1 MKFSWIATF
10 FLGVYTV
17 FLVKVMVFKEIPVIR
32 VGQIMLNFGG
42 TQDGQAN
49 LIPFKTILPY
59 MLGDKGLIIAGINL
73 VGNIAL
79 LVPLGFV
86 LPFLYRSL
94 TWKTATVIGIVSG
107 LTIEV
112 LQTVLHV
119 GIFDIDDVI
128 LNALGFVLGY
138 LMYVFLTKWL
148 REKKYLNIGAATVAL
163 LAAGA
168 GAVYAIYP
176 FGQPVIDPR
185 MGADTQSGGLL
196 AEQTNGD
203 KNSKDLCGGTGGN
216 GEIVSLGD
224 NSFTLDLKNG
234 RNQIIKLINGAEI
247 STPIGPGSMTDLK
260 VGDRVTLVGGPNSD
274 GTFTAEAIFVCS

>member
-59 MLGDKGLIIAGINL
+59 LLGHKGLIIAGINL

-94 TWKTATVIGIVSG
+94 TWKTATFIGVASG

-112 LQTVLHV
+112 LQTMLHV

-148 REKKYLNIGAATVAL
+148 REKKYLNIGVAAAVL
-163 LAAGA
+163 LAASVGA
-168 GAVYAIYP
+168 FYAIYP
-176 FGQPVIDPR
+176 FGQPVINPR
-185 MGADTQSGGLL
+185 MGADVESGGLL
-196 AEQTNGD
+196 AEQTNVVE
-203 KNSKDLCGGTGGN
+203 NSEDLCSGTGGN

-224 NSFTLDLKNG
+224 NSFILEIDDENKQTV
-234 RNQIIKLINGAEI
+234 KLTARAEI
-247 STPIGPGSMTDLK
+247 NTPSGPGSMIDLK
-260 VGDRVTLVGGPNSD
+260 VGDRVTLVGGPNPD
-274 GTFTAEAIFVCS
+274 GTFTAEAIFICS